1 MTRTASFMTG
11 SAFVPVLLRT
21 LAAVLLLLL
30 LASCADMTVPAA
42 PETAVEDDSQEPE
55 ETQTQ
60 AEDSPAESQPAQEE
74 PDEPVTVVEPAN
86 FVLDATATEVRFLVE
101 ETLAGNHK
109 LVVGATSSVSGAFQ
123 ATPSDLMA
131 TTFEPVVID
140 AATFVT
146 DSDRRNGAINRFIL
160 KTNAYPEIVFTPTG
174 FAEVPAM
181 VEVGQEFEGR
191 LEGTLSVLGKEIPL
205 SFALSARFAS
215 EHEFTGSGT
224 TTISREEWDISVPM
238 PPLVTWVA
246 DPLVFEMDFTA
257 KAEQTDQ

>member
-1 MTRTASFMTG
+1 MTRTATYTTG
-11 SAFVPVLLRT
+11 SAFGTALLRT

-30 LASCADMTVPAA
+30 LASCADMPAPA
-42 PETAVEDDSQEPE
+42 VPETAVEDDAQEPE
-55 ETQTQ
+55 EAQ

-74 PDEPVTVVEPAN
+74 PDEPVTVVEPAD

-109 LVVGATSSVSGAFQ
+109 LVVGATSTVSGAFQ

-131 TTFEPVVID
+131 ATFEPVVID

-160 KTNAYPEIVFTPTG
+160 KTNTYPDIVFTPTG

-191 LEGTLSVLGKEIPL
+191 LVGTLSVLGKEIPL

-238 PPLVTWVA
+238 PPVVTWVA

-257 KAEQTDQ
+257 KAEQTDR

>member
-1 MTRTASFMTG
+1 MTHTARKMYSSPFTP
-11 SAFVPVLLRT
+11 SLLRT

-30 LASCADMTVPAA
+30 LAGCADMAVPAA
-42 PETAVEDDSQEPE
+42 PEAAVEEADTASEADVQTDASQAETAPAQADPE
-55 ETQTQ
+55 E
-60 AEDSPAESQPAQEE
+60 
-74 PDEPVTVVEPAN
+74 PVMVVAASD
-86 FVLDATATEVRFLVE
+86 FVLDAAATEVRFLIE

-109 LVVGATSSVSGAFQ
+109 LVVGATSTVSGAFR

-160 KTNAYPEIVFTPTG
+160 KTSAYPDIVFTPTG
-174 FAEVPAM
+174 FAGVPAM
-181 VEVGQEFEGR
+181 VEVDQEFEGQ

-205 SFALSARFAS
+205 SFALTARFAS

-224 TTISREEWDISVPM
+224 ATISREEWGISVPM

-246 DPLVFEMDFTA
+246 DPLVFEMDFA
-257 KAEQTDQ
+257 ARAEPTTQ

>member
-1 MTRTASFMTG
+1 MTRTATFMTG
-11 SAFVPVLLRT
+11 SAFGPALLRT

-30 LASCADMTVPAA
+30 LAGCADMIPAV
-42 PETAVEDDSQEPE
+42 PETAIEDAAQEPE
-55 ETQTQ
+55 EAQTQ

-74 PDEPVTVVEPAN
+74 PAEPVTVVEPAD

-109 LVVGATSSVSGAFQ
+109 LVVGATSTVSGAFR

-131 TTFEPVVID
+131 TTFEPVAID

-160 KTNAYPEIVFTPTG
+160 KTSAYPEIVFTPTG

-215 EHEFTGSGT
+215 EHEFIGSGT
-224 TTISREEWDISVPM
+224 TTISREEWGISVPM

-257 KAEQTDQ
+257 QAEQTDQ

>member
-1 MTRTASFMTG
+1 MTRTATFTIG
-11 SAFVPVLLRT
+11 LTFVSVLLRT

-30 LASCADMTVPAA
+30 LASCAEMTVPAV
-42 PETAVEDDSQEPE
+42 PETTVEDDTQEPE
-55 ETQTQ
+55 KTQ
-60 AEDSPAESQPAQEE
+60 AEDSPAEAPAQEE
-74 PDEPVTVVEPAN
+74 PDEPVMVVEPAD
-86 FVLDATATEVRFLVE
+86 FVLDATATEVRFLIE

-109 LVVGATSSVSGAFQ
+109 LVVGATSTVSGALRV
-123 ATPSDLMA
+123 TLSDLMA
-131 TTFEPVVID
+131 TTFEPVAID

-160 KTNAYPEIVFTPTG
+160 KTSAYPEIVFTPTG

-181 VEVGQEFEGR
+181 VDVGQEFEGQ

-205 SFALSARFAS
+205 SFALSARFVS

-224 TTISREEWDISVPM
+224 TTISREEWGISVPM

-246 DPLVFEMDFTA
+246 DPLVLEMDFSATV
-257 KAEQTDQ
+257 EPTGQ

>member
-1 MTRTASFMTG
+1 MTHTATFMTG
-11 SAFVPVLLRT
+11 ARVVPALLRM

-42 PETAVEDDSQEPE
+42 PETAAEDDTQELAE
-55 ETQTQ
+55 TQ
-60 AEDSPAESQPAQEE
+60 AEDSPAETRPGQEE
-74 PDEPVTVVEPAN
+74 PDEPVTAAEPAD
-86 FVLDATATEVRFLVE
+86 FMLDATATEVRFLIE
-101 ETLAGNHK
+101 ETLGGNHK
-109 LVVGATSSVSGAFQ
+109 LVVGATSTVSGAFR

-146 DSDRRNGAINRFIL
+146 DSNQRNGAINRFIL
-160 KTNAYPEIVFTPTG
+160 RTSAHPEIVFTPTG

-181 VEVGQEFEGR
+181 VEVGQAFEGR

-224 TTISREEWDISVPM
+224 TTISREEWGINVPM

-257 KAEQTDQ
+257 KATPADQ